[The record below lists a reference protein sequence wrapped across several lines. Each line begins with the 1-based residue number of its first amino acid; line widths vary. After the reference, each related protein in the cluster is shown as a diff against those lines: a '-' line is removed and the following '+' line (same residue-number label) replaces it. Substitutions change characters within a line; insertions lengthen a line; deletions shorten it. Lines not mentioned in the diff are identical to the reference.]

1 MWTTEQID
9 TLKRLWSRGES
20 ARIIALQLRT
30 TRNAVIGKANRLGL
44 PKHPSRAEDSE
55 HDGSYNEVDNNIEDL
70 YKPKIC
76 THSSCN
82 MTAQPGRE
90 YCAFHCR
97 LIIEEQKKEKQAS

>member
-1 MWTTEQID
+1 MWSKEQID
-9 TLKRLWSRGES
+9 ILRRLWSRGEP

-44 PKHPSRAEDSE
+44 QKHPSRLED
-55 HDGSYNEVDNNIEDL
+55 NEEIIYEESNNVEEL
-70 YKPKIC
+70 YQPKIC
-76 THSSCN
+76 SHSTCS

>member
-1 MWTTEQID
+1 MWSKEEID
-9 TLKRLWSRGES
+9 ILTKLWNRGEP

-44 PKHPSRAEDSE
+44 PKHPSRIQ
-55 HDGSYNEVDNNIEDL
+55 DNDEEIYEINSNIEEI

-76 THSSCN
+76 SHSNCS

-97 LIIEEQKKEKQAS
+97 LIIEEQKKQKQAS

>member
-1 MWTTEQID
+1 MWSKEQID
-9 TLKRLWSRGES
+9 VLRRLWSRGEP

-30 TRNAVIGKANRLGL
+30 TRNAVICKANRLGL
-44 PKHPSRAEDSE
+44 PKHPSRLEDNDE
-55 HDGSYNEVDNNIEDL
+55 IIYEENNNVEEL
-70 YKPKIC
+70 YQPKIC
-76 THSSCN
+76 SHSTCS

>member
-1 MWTTEQID
+1 MWSKEQID
-9 TLKRLWSRGES
+9 VLSRLWSRGEP

-44 PKHPSRAEDSE
+44 PKHPSRLEDNDE
-55 HDGSYNEVDNNIEDL
+55 IIYEENNNVEEL
-70 YKPKIC
+70 YQPKIC
-76 THSSCN
+76 SHSTCS

-90 YCAFHCR
+90 YCAFPCR